1 MQTAEEIEN
10 TVVLREEFFVTQ
22 DVTDLFGIEK
32 NCSITNNFNDNA
44 CNCHAYKFKSEFD
57 NVLESLVLMSIKKY
71 FFYRTAFNAF
81 HNFIFKES
89 NIFRSIIYAIK
100 NMSVKNIFVNMNVFF
115 TRSVRM

>member
-1 MQTAEEIEN
+1 MQTAEEIKN
-10 TVVLREEFFVTQ
+10 TVVLRQDLFVTQ

-71 FFYRTAFNAF
+71 FFIEQPLMHFTILFLKKVIF
-81 HNFIFKES
+81 FIVLFMQLKICLE
-89 NIFRSIIYAIK
+89 
-100 NMSVKNIFVNMNVFF
+100 KNIFVNMNGFF
-115 TRSVRM
+115 TRIVRM